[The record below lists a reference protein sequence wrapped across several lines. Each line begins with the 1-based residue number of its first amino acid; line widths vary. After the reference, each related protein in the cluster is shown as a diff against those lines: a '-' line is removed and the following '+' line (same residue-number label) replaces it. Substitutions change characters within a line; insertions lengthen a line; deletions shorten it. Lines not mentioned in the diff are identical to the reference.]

1 VHPVD
6 YDLVI
11 VGGGPAG
18 WSAAL
23 VLGRCRRR
31 VLVLDS
37 GKYRNAAS
45 HALHAFITRDGTPPA
60 DFLRLAREDAMRY
73 PGVKHLRGTAVDAQR
88 LPQGFEIVMEDGRRV
103 LARKVLLA
111 TGVVDEPPPL
121 ENLKAFYGISVHH
134 CPYCDGWENR
144 DQPLA
149 VYGRG
154 EKGVGFA
161 LMLSLWSGDIALCTD
176 GPDEH
181 ACAERERL
189 ARHGIRVL
197 QEPLQ
202 GLEGEQGRLR
212 ALVFRNGERLERAA
226 LFFNTGH
233 HQRSPLFARLGCNTD
248 DRGDVVP
255 EHRYEETS
263 VPGVYAAGDATCD
276 VMLVIVAA
284 AEGAKAAFSI
294 NKALL
299 REEGRL

>member
-1 VHPVD
+1 VD
-6 YDLVI
+6 YDVII

-37 GKYRNAAS
+37 RRYRNAAS

-60 DFLRLAREDAMRY
+60 EFLQLAREDALRY
-73 PGVKHLRGTAVDAQR
+73 PGVQHRAATAVDARRVQ
-88 LPQGFEIVMEDGRRV
+88 QGFEVVLDDGRGIS
-103 LARKVLLA
+103 ARKILLA
-111 TGVVDEPPPL
+111 TGVVDELPKL
-121 ENLKAFYGISVHH
+121 DALQRFYGISVHH
-134 CPYCDGWENR
+134 CPYCDGWEHR
-144 DQPLA
+144 DEPLA

-154 EKGVGFA
+154 EKGVGLA
-161 LMLSLWSGDIALCTD
+161 LMLSLWSADIALCTD

-181 ACAERERL
+181 ARSQRERL
-189 ARHGIRVL
+189 AKHGVRL
-197 QEPLQ
+197 HEAPLK
-202 GLEGEQGRLR
+202 GLEGDAGRLQ
-212 ALVFRNGERLERAA
+212 ALVFANGERLERRA

-233 HQRSPLFARLGCNTD
+233 HQRSPLFERLGCHTD
-248 DRGDVVP
+248 ARGDVVP

-294 NKALL
+294 NKSLL
-299 REEGRL
+299 RDEGRL